1 MSALSDRAGV
11 PESVLAAIREIESGG
26 NPRAV
31 RFETRLF
38 RERTGQ
44 TIEGTSRASF
54 ERAYAINPRAAVEST
69 SWGLYQ
75 VLGGIGIRRYGS
87 PEAFLAAFNANPT
100 GVSEELVVGYFERVD
115 QAREAANRGDWHTLA
130 RRYNGQSDGRWY
142 RRFVQIIGDAPTG
155 VSVGKQ
161 VIRVAAILT
170 LGWVGWQF
178 FKLWRQK

>member
-26 NPRAV
+26 NPRAM

-54 ERAYAINPRAAVEST
+54 ERAYAIDPRAAVEST
-69 SWGLYQ
+69 SWGTYQ
-75 VLGGIGIRRYGS
+75 VLGGTGIRRYGS
-87 PEAFLAAFNANPT
+87 PQDFLAAFSANPE
-100 GVSEELVVGYFERVD
+100 GVSDELVVSYFMRVPA
-115 QAREAANRGDWHTLA
+115 ARDAANRGDWHTLA
-130 RRYNGQSDGRWY
+130 RRYNGQSNGPWY
-142 RRFVQIIGDAPTG
+142 RRFVGIVGNPSTISTG
-155 VSVGKQ
+155 AKVL
-161 VIRVAAILT
+161 RVAAVLT

-178 FKLWRQK
+178 YKSWRQR